1 MIIPI
6 TIISIIILI
15 LVIGLLDEEFFTL
28 LALMGTVIC
37 IAAIIFLTS
46 SVVGQRTVDQEIEMY
61 QEENMNIETKVK
73 ETVRAY
79 MNYEESTYKQLVENA
94 DLTTLVIKYPELNSN
109 ELIKTEINLYV
120 ENNNKIKALKE
131 EKINITI
138 YKWWLYFGK

>member
-6 TIISIIILI
+6 TIILIIILI
-15 LVIGLLDEEFFTL
+15 WGIFECEDILQFIGGFGTILCIITIVCLTTLV
-28 LALMGTVIC
+28 VN
-37 IAAIIFLTS
+37 
-46 SVVGQRTVDQEIEMY
+46 QRTVDQRIEIY

-73 ETVRAY
+73 ETVRTF

-109 ELIKTEINLYV
+109 ELIKTEINLYI

-138 YKWWLYFGK
+138 YKWLLYFGK

>member
-1 MIIPI
+1 MVIPI
-6 TIISIIILI
+6 LIVLIIILI
-15 LVIGLLDEEFFTL
+15 WGIFECEDMLQFIGGF
-28 LALMGTVIC
+28 GTILC
-37 IAAIIFLTS
+37 IIAIVVLTTQ
-46 SVVGQRTVDQEIEMY
+46 VVGQRTVDQKIEMY

-79 MNYEESTYKQLVENA
+79 MNYEESIYKQLVENA

-109 ELIKTEINLYV
+109 ELIKTEINLYI